1 MSEIKLSFIIPVYNV
16 EKFIG
21 ECLES
26 IYCQGVSEELF
37 EVICIDDC
45 SPDKSKEIV
54 KQFQIKHNNIRLIK
68 HDINKALG
76 GARNTGLKS
85 AKGTYVWF
93 VDSDDMIKIDCIAL
107 LYNTLIQDEV
117 NVLMFNY
124 ERVNQNGI
132 NIKKEIVFE
141 NTSVH
146 IGRDYIDIF
155 FGNSFVHHLG
165 YVWRCVYSTEF
176 LLNKKLFFPE
186 NCFWEDTVFFP
197 KAILLAESVK
207 SLNNVFYKYRVNE
220 DSISGNNNKYKADR
234 YYQYAFLAGYDLY
247 NFAEQYKQIDKNL
260 ANLLSIKAIEYFNS
274 FTKPLSLS
282 SVSEK
287 LKFYKLIDSDKVL
300 KHSILNNL
308 TFKNKL
314 LLIPVFGLFLSLI
327 FGLLF
332 KLKKLIK

>member
-1 MSEIKLSFIIPVYNV
+1 MIKLTFIVPFYNV
-16 EKFIG
+16 EKYIG
-21 ECLES
+21 ACLDS
-26 IYCQGVSEELF
+26 LYAQDIPEEEY
-37 EVICIDDC
+37 EVICVDDC
-45 SPDKSKEIV
+45 SPDNSKSIV
-54 KQFQIKHNNIRLIK
+54 RKYQKQHSNLVLIE
-68 HDINKALG
+68 HPYNKGLG
-76 GARNTGLKS
+76 AARNTGIYAARGKYL
-85 AKGTYVWF
+85 WF
-93 VDSDDMIKIDCIAL
+93 VDSDDMV
-107 LYNTLIQDEV
+107 YS
-117 NVLMFNY
+117 NVLSEIFSMFRVNIPDVILFNY
-124 ERVNQNGI
+124 ERVNQIGELI
-132 NIKKEIVFE
+132 DEGIVFE
-141 NTSVH
+141 DSVCQS
-146 IGRDYIDIF
+146 GRDFVKSY
-155 FGNSFVHHLG
+155 FGDGLIYHLG

-287 LKFYKLIDSDKVL
+287 LKFYKLIDLDKVL

>member
-1 MSEIKLSFIIPVYNV
+1 MIKLSFIVPFYNV
-16 EKFIG
+16 EKYIG
-21 ECLES
+21 ACLDS
-26 IYCQGVSEELF
+26 LYAQDIPEEEY
-37 EVICIDDC
+37 EVICVDDC
-45 SPDKSKEIV
+45 SPDNSKSIV
-54 KQFQIKHNNIRLIK
+54 RKYQKQHSNLVLIE
-68 HDINKALG
+68 HPYNKGLG
-76 GARNTGLKS
+76 AARNTGIYAARGKYL
-85 AKGTYVWF
+85 WF
-93 VDSDDMIKIDCIAL
+93 IDSDDMV
-107 LYNTLIQDEV
+107 YS
-117 NVLMFNY
+117 NVLSEIFSMFRVNIPDVILFNY
-124 ERVNQNGI
+124 ERVNQIGELI
-132 NIKKEIVFE
+132 DEGIVFE
-141 NTSVH
+141 DSVCQS
-146 IGRDYIDIF
+146 GRDFVKSY
-155 FGNSFVHHLG
+155 FGDGLIYHLG

-287 LKFYKLIDSDKVL
+287 LKFYKLIDLDKVL